1 MGTQDLGTV
10 WKDQKQL
17 RRGYTTGSCSAA
29 AAKAA
34 AGMLL
39 GKEELKTVSL
49 KTPAGITLY
58 LEVEEIRRTETT
70 VSCAIRKDSGDDPD
84 VTNGALVFATVSKN
98 PEEFLSKLEGNKA
111 EQNGS
116 EHVKSSDYQVKRQ
129 ESEEPEQNWFEDAR
143 GLYLSGGEGVGRVTR
158 KGLEQK
164 PGQAA
169 INRIPREMIF
179 SAVAEQKERYHFQD
193 PLYIEISVPK
203 GAEIAEKTFNPRLG
217 IVGGISILGTSG
229 IVEPMSEKA
238 LLDTILLEMKMLR
251 DSGHRYCYVVPGNYG
266 SDFLTEQ
273 LGYDPALAVKC
284 SNYIGDTLDL
294 AVRLEM
300 KGILLVGH
308 IGKLVKV
315 AAGVMNTHSRQAD
328 CRMEVLASHGAM
340 AGLNREQVQKIMNCI
355 TTTEALDILR
365 EAGVLESVMESV
377 MGKMEQVLIHRAGK
391 NLQLGV
397 IMFSE
402 GEILGQAGKVEKI
415 LEEINL
421 EEKLIAETF
430 SEKTD
435 ESDG

>member
-1 MGTQDLGTV
+1 MEKQDLGTV

-49 KTPAGITLY
+49 KTPAGLILY
-58 LEVEEIRRTETT
+58 LEVEEIQRTEAS

-84 VTNGALVFATVSKN
+84 VTNGALVFATVSTDKA
-98 PEEFLSKLEGNKA
+98 EFLKEKD
-111 EQNGS
+111 
-116 EHVKSSDYQVKRQ
+116 K
-129 ESEEPEQNWFEDAR
+129 NWFEDER
-143 GLYLSGGEGVGRVTR
+143 GLYLTGGEGVGRVTR

-169 INRIPREMIF
+169 INWVPRDMIF
-179 SAVAEQKERYHFQD
+179 SAVAEQKERYHFHE

-203 GAEIAEKTFNPRLG
+203 GAEIAERTFNPRLG
-217 IVGGISILGTSG
+217 IEGGISILGTSG

-273 LGYDPALAVKC
+273 LGYDPAMAVKC

-294 AVRLEM
+294 AVQLGME
-300 KGILLVGH
+300 GILLVGH

-340 AGLNREQVQKIMNCI
+340 AGLGQEQVKKIMNCI
-355 TTTEALDILR
+355 TTTEALEILR
-365 EAGVLESVMESV
+365 EAGVLEDVMVSV
-377 MGKMEQVLIHRAGK
+377 MGKMEQALIHRAGK
-391 NLQLGV
+391 QLKLGV
-397 IMFSE
+397 IMFSD
-402 GEILGQAGKVEKI
+402 GEILGKAGKVTEI
-415 LEEINL
+415 LEEIKR
-421 EEKLIAETF
+421 EEKLTGKE
-430 SEKTD
+430 
-435 ESDG
+435 ESR

>member
-84 VTNGALVFATVSKN
+84 VTNGALVFATVSMEK
-98 PEEFLSKLEGNKA
+98 PEFQENLEKM
-111 EQNGS
+111 
-116 EHVKSSDYQVKRQ
+116 EHPVETETAPGEKVA
-129 ESEEPEQNWFEDAR
+129 SEENDTSEVKDRNWFEDAR

-217 IVGGISILGTSG
+217 IEGGISILGTSG

-251 DSGHRYCYVVPGNYG
+251 DRGHRYCYVVPGNYG

-273 LGYDPALAVKC
+273 LDYDPALAVKC

-294 AVRLEM
+294 AVQLEM

-340 AGLNREQVQKIMNCI
+340 AGLNREQVRKIMNCI

-365 EAGVLESVMESV
+365 DAGVLEFVMESV
-377 MGKMEQVLIHRAGK
+377 MGKMEQALIHRAGK

-421 EEKLIAETF
+421 EEKLIAETS
-430 SEKTD
+430 SEKTN

>member
-1 MGTQDLGTV
+1 MEKQDLGTV

-49 KTPAGITLY
+49 KTPAGLILY
-58 LEVEEIRRTETT
+58 LEVEEIQRTAAS

-84 VTNGALVFATVSKN
+84 VTNGALVFATVSTDKA
-98 PEEFLSKLEGNKA
+98 EFLKEKD
-111 EQNGS
+111 
-116 EHVKSSDYQVKRQ
+116 KT
-129 ESEEPEQNWFEDAR
+129 WFEDER
-143 GLYLSGGEGVGRVTR
+143 GLYLTGGEGVGRVTR

-169 INRIPREMIF
+169 INRVPRDMIF
-179 SAVAEQKERYHFQD
+179 SAVAEQKERYHFHE

-203 GAEIAEKTFNPRLG
+203 GAEIAERTFNPRLG
-217 IVGGISILGTSG
+217 IEGGISILGTSG

-273 LGYDPALAVKC
+273 LGYDPAMAVKC

-294 AVRLEM
+294 AVQLGME
-300 KGILLVGH
+300 GILLVGH

-328 CRMEVLASHGAM
+328 CRMEVLASHASDGGTGAG
-340 AGLNREQVQKIMNCI
+340 AGEENHELYYH
-355 TTTEALDILR
+355 
-365 EAGVLESVMESV
+365 
-377 MGKMEQVLIHRAGK
+377 HRGTGDFKRSRSIGRCDGICDGK
-391 NLQLGV
+391 NGAGADP
-397 IMFSE
+397 SRRKAT
-402 GEILGQAGKVEKI
+402 EIGRDHVL
-415 LEEINL
+415 
-421 EEKLIAETF
+421 
-430 SEKTD
+430 
-435 ESDG
+435 